1 MPICL
6 KSGTDLSR
14 FRFVSVPIY
23 LRKCQYVLVPICP
36 SADMSSIRG
45 SSCSTPF
52 FGLHSN
58 PFISLQFIAYN
69 VTGDSVYYSGSLP
82 LVEVVNKLYSA
93 NVNIQNV
100 NWTESNVYSP
110 GTWVARTLI
119 YALLGCQQCLYICCG
134 KIIVNN
140 ILKFKGVVSLFLMTI
155 MCKV

>member
-1 MPICL
+1 LLYYLQKYIIWFFFFCISLLRVELVVNERKIGSCRP
-6 KSGTDLSR
+6 GGAGGNHARHLSLIYI
-14 FRFVSVPIY
+14 VSY
-23 LRKCQYVLVPICP
+23 
-36 SADMSSIRG
+36 
-45 SSCSTPF
+45 
-52 FGLHSN
+52 
-58 PFISLQFIAYN
+58 PFISLQFIEYI

-82 LVEVVNKLYSA
+82 LVEVVYKLYSA

-110 GTWVARTLI
+110 GTWVARTVI